1 MLSLL
6 EHMTP
11 FTVAPTL
18 YAVKAQLVCMR
29 IFPGLGDFLSPP
41 QLLSNLP
48 SLLINISLTGPIRKV
63 VLLYQSKRRD
73 LSWNR
78 LGDNIKKKMQWKV
91 QYELSRSP
99 FTQIPHLLYLPCE
112 STLFPSSYFLE
123 IALVRVFTQPTFNPR
138 LDHSLLQQ
146 RLGFPLAAI
155 LLLFFVETR
164 YFMGN

>member
-1 MLSLL
+1 
-6 EHMTP
+6 MTIPNPMCEKIWIVLYWLYCIVLYFIVP
-11 FTVAPTL
+11 FPCEAYLKTL
-18 YAVKAQLVCMR
+18 KQDTHHSGTYAEKARLVCMR
-29 IFPGLGDFLSPP
+29 LLPVLGDFLSPP

-112 STLFPSSYFLE
+112 STLFPSSYF
-123 IALVRVFTQPTFNPR
+123 
-138 LDHSLLQQ
+138 
-146 RLGFPLAAI
+146 
-155 LLLFFVETR
+155 
-164 YFMGN
+164 